1 MRRIWVGWVRTM
13 IYTGNVVGQNCRKR
27 GKKEH
32 PGKLSRDVQYYWRMG
47 RDSNPRKSCPF
58 SGFQDRRIRPLCHP
72 SETVSFYPPVFQT
85 CGFVRTAL
93 RAHHS
98 FALGSV
104 PLALLTHKQDR
115 RYCPAL
121 PPIRNCFWRLPA
133 LLFGAVALYIFFLY
147 FATVKSETYFVFCAC
162 AIFSAHIFV

>member
-1 MRRIWVGWVRTM
+1 MSNFTGGWGGIRTPGRVAPSAVFK
-13 IYTGNVVGQNCRKR
+13 TVAFDRSAT
-27 GKKEH
+27 H
-32 PGKLSRDVQYYWRMG
+32 PKL
-47 RDSNPRKSCPF
+47 F
-58 SGFQDRRIRPLCHP
+58 H
-72 SETVSFYPPVFQT
+72 FYPPVFQT
-85 CGFVRTAL
+85 CDFVRTAL

-98 FALGSV
+98 FALGNVS
-104 PLALLTHKQDR
+104 LALLTHKQDR

>member
-1 MRRIWVGWVRTM
+1 MSNLTGGWGGIRTPGRVAPSAVFK
-13 IYTGNVVGQNCRKR
+13 TVAFDRSAT
-27 GKKEH
+27 H
-32 PGKLSRDVQYYWRMG
+32 PKL
-47 RDSNPRKSCPF
+47 F
-58 SGFQDRRIRPLCHP
+58 H
-72 SETVSFYPPVFQT
+72 FYPPVFQT

-98 FALGSV
+98 FTLGSV
-104 PLALLTHKQDR
+104 SLALLTHKQDR

-121 PPIRNCFWRLPA
+121 PSIRNCFWRLPA